1 METKEAISMGLV
13 GAVARGVIDEL
24 PVHINQENCRGMWHM
39 H

>member
-24 PVHINQENCRGMWHM
+24 PSI
-39 H
+39 